1 MLILFGIPLI
11 AVLIEIIYGMTQNGD
26 SFLEALFQGCL
37 VGFLTFFICIFLIM
51 GTSAVAC
58 SDETNKKVGT
68 EETIEIVAIAD
79 GNHVSGALG
88 FLGSGVIDD
97 ELKYTYMYSRNGYG
111 LTIEQVPADNSY
123 IIYTNT
129 VPKVTKK
136 TYTFAKQSTCLWA
149 LPMWDDEYFFE
160 LPENS
165 VILDYRVD
173 LQ

>member
-11 AVLIEIIYGMTQNGD
+11 AALIEIIYGMTQNGD
-26 SFLEALFQGCL
+26 SFWEAAFQGCL
-37 VGFLTFFICIFLIM
+37 VSFLTFFICIFLIM

-58 SDETNKKVGT
+58 SDEANKRVET
-68 EETIEIVAIAD
+68 EETIEIAAIAD
-79 GNHVSGALG
+79 GNHVSGTMG
-88 FLGSGVIDD
+88 FLGSGIIND

-111 LTIEQVPADNSY
+111 LTIEQVPAKNSY
-123 IIYTNT
+123 IVYTGT
-129 VPKVTKK
+129 TPTVTKK
-136 TYTFAKQSTCLWA
+136 TYGFVKKGTYTWA

-160 LPENS
+160 LPEGS

>member
-11 AVLIEIIYGMTQNGD
+11 AVLIETIYGMTQDGD
-26 SFLEALFQGCL
+26 TFWEALFQGCL
-37 VGFLTFFICIFLIM
+37 IGFLAFFICIFVIM

-58 SDETNKKVGT
+58 SDETNKKVET
-68 EETIEIVAIAD
+68 EESTEIAAIAD
-79 GNHVSGALG
+79 GNHISGTIG
-88 FLGSGVIDD
+88 FLGSGIIDD
-97 ELKYTYMYSRNGYG
+97 ELKYTYLYSRNGYG
-111 LTIEQVPADNSY
+111 LTIKQVPADNSY
-123 IIYTNT
+123 ITYTNT

-136 TYTFAKQSTCLWA
+136 TYTFARQGTCLWA

-160 LPENS
+160 LPEGS